1 MKYWKGW
8 MNMSDM
14 MVLAAM
20 LKKYDEDLMTRTEF
34 GEEIVSSEM
43 LSGERRMIKLVSD
56 LIDRNITLMEA
67 EHEGTDIG

>member
-1 MKYWKGW
+1 
-8 MNMSDM
+8 MSDM

-56 LIDRNITLMEA
+56 LIDRNITLMEE
-67 EHEGTDIG
+67 EHEKSNISGR

>member
-1 MKYWKGW
+1 
-8 MNMSDM
+8 MSDM

-67 EHEGTDIG
+67 EHEGNISD

>member
-1 MKYWKGW
+1 
-8 MNMSDM
+8 MSDM

-67 EHEGTDIG
+67 EHESNISGR

>member
-1 MKYWKGW
+1 
-8 MNMSDM
+8 MSDM

-56 LIDRNITLMEA
+56 LIDRNISLMEEENVRKA
-67 EHEGTDIG
+67 EHD

>member
-1 MKYWKGW
+1 
-8 MNMSDM
+8 MSDL

-56 LIDRNITLMEA
+56 LIDRNVSLMGEENA
-67 EHEGTDIG
+67 RQKDQ

>member
-1 MKYWKGW
+1 
-8 MNMSDM
+8 MSDM

-67 EHEGTDIG
+67 EHEKSNTDN

>member
-1 MKYWKGW
+1 
-8 MNMSDM
+8 MSDM

-67 EHEGTDIG
+67 EHESTDNG

>member
-1 MKYWKGW
+1 
-8 MNMSDM
+8 MSDL

-56 LIDRNITLMEA
+56 LIDRNVSVMSEEDA
-67 EHEGTDIG
+67 RQKDQ

>member
-1 MKYWKGW
+1 
-8 MNMSDM
+8 MSDM

-67 EHEGTDIG
+67 EHESNLSD